1 MQSFPYLVPSQL
13 HYIDSLETICL
24 NFASEGDPR
33 RESLANELQVEEATL
48 NECVEKLKLIEAN
61 RAALVT
67 HLKEALSEQVC
78 EYSNRNFVNYACL
91 LRKGPA
97 FEFCLL
103 VCEFRS
109 GI

>member
-1 MQSFPYLVPSQL
+1 MQNFPYLVPSQL
-13 HYIDSLETICL
+13 HYIDSLDTICL

-67 HLKEALSEQVC
+67 HLKEALWEQVC
-78 EYSNRNFVNYACL
+78 ENFVNYACL